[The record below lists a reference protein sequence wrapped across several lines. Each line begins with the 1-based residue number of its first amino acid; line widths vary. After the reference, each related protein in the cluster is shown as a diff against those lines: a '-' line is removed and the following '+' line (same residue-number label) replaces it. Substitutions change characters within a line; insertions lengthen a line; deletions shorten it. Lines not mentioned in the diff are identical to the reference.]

1 LPPQQVFTLL
11 SVFFNDE
18 TSPKLNKALLPT
30 GLQSFPR
37 LTLSPRLVPGE
48 QAEISFPYSEPT
60 DGTPSFLYVAFMSGV
75 ETILGRVHDREER
88 NNESGETSKRH
99 FVEIPRD
106 LASRGVVYVIVL
118 RGSTEAIGD
127 VRMDDGSVV
136 AGPAISMFPF
146 DAQGKPI

>member
-1 LPPQQVFTLL
+1 V
-11 SVFFNDE
+11 NDQ

-37 LTLSPRLVPGE
+37 LTLSPRLAPGE

-60 DGTPSFLYVAFMSGV
+60 DGRQDVLYVAFMSGV
-75 ETILGRVHDREER
+75 ETILGRVLDREER
-88 NNESGETSKRH
+88 NDVNGETLIRH

-118 RGSTEAIGD
+118 KGD
-127 VRMDDGSVV
+127 TDSMGDMSMDDESVV

-146 DAQGKPI
+146 DADGKPI